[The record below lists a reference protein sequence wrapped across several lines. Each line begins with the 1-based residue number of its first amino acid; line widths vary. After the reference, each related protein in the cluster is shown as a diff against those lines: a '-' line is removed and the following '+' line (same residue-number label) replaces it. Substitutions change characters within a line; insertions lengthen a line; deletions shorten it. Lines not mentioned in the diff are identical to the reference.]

1 MLANNFYTVHEL
13 NLEGNQASAQI
24 ELQAQHP
31 IFGGHFP
38 GEPVV
43 PGVTMIRICEEL
55 LSLALKK
62 QYRIKESKTI
72 KFLSVTNPELDS
84 ILQVKFQLKQDAVQI
99 LADFSFIKPDGV
111 ICFKMSAVLQATE
124 N

>member
-38 GEPVV
+38 GEAVV

-72 KFLSVTNPELDS
+72 KFLSVINPELDS
-84 ILQVKFQLKQDAVQI
+84 ILKVYFQLKQDAEQI
-99 LADFSFIKPDGV
+99 LADFSFVKPDGV
-111 ICFKMSAVLQATE
+111 ICFKMNALLQASE
-124 N
+124 D

>member
-1 MLANNFYTVHEL
+1 VCSSD
-13 NLEGNQASAQI
+13 LEGNQASATI
-24 ELQAQHP
+24 ELQAKHP

-43 PGVTMIRICEEL
+43 PGVTMIRMCEEL

-84 ILQVKFQLKQDAVQI
+84 ILQVNFQLKQDAEQI

-111 ICFKMSAVLQATE
+111 ICFKMNALLQASE

>member
-1 MLANNFYTVHEL
+1 MLANNFYTVQEL
-13 NLEGNQASAQI
+13 NLEGNQASATI

-43 PGVTMIRICEEL
+43 PGVTMIRMCEEL

-62 QYRIKESKTI
+62 QYRINESNTI

-84 ILQVKFQLKQDAVQI
+84 ILQVNFQFKQDAEQI

-111 ICFKMSAVLQATE
+111 ICFKMNAQLQASE